1 MQAGRDE
8 TGPEGYG
15 VVAMTTDQRS
25 NLGDDGRWLE
35 QAGRLLANLGFELVE
50 PDRLAGNDTS
60 HLLVALRPTPTLRHF
75 DPEAIDCWTCEAGR
89 GKATRLDRETH
100 YPIASDYSWGLISI
114 TDRLGVANQ
123 FLSFGGALRAQMTAD
138 ATVLLDF
145 SSHAPILRGSGHSQ
159 SVDPLASEVG
169 AFFGR
174 IKVPIDFVPG
184 AEALVAK
191 ASPLTLFCA
200 FIQHVREK
208 LVQARG
214 LREANRW
221 LADWSSR
228 EAQRMEASASEHWQA
243 AAELRRQLGAIEA
256 VARE

>member
-1 MQAGRDE
+1 MSI
-8 TGPEGYG
+8 
-15 VVAMTTDQRS
+15 DQRS
-25 NLGDDGRWLE
+25 ALGDDSRWLE
-35 QAGRLLANLGFELVE
+35 HTGRILANLGFDLVE

-60 HLLVALRPTPTLRHF
+60 HLLVAIRSAPTLRHF
-75 DPEAIDCWTCEAGR
+75 DPEGIDCWTCEAGR
-89 GKATRLDRETH
+89 GRATRLDRETH
-100 YPIASDYSWGLISI
+100 YPISSDYSWGLISL

-123 FLSFGGALRAQMTAD
+123 FLSFGGALRAEMAPD
-138 ATVLLDF
+138 ATVMVDF
-145 SSHAPILRGSGHSQ
+145 SSQAPILRGSGHSQ
-159 SVDPLASEVG
+159 GVDPLAAEVG
-169 AFFGR
+169 AFFAR

-191 ASPLTLFCA
+191 ASPLTLLCA
-200 FIQHVREK
+200 FMQHVREK
-208 LVQARG
+208 LAQARG

-228 EAQRMEASASEHWQA
+228 ETQRMEASAPEQWKA